1 MVQTRCAACFACHMH
16 LQDKIYT
23 VLVLAGDPAV
33 EVKGAVQEV
42 ALKKGASATWW
53 VRDWGLGSQTRRWK
67 SRERCRRW
75 H

>member
-53 VRDWGLGSQTRRWK
+53 VRGF
-67 SRERCRRW
+67 
-75 H
+75 